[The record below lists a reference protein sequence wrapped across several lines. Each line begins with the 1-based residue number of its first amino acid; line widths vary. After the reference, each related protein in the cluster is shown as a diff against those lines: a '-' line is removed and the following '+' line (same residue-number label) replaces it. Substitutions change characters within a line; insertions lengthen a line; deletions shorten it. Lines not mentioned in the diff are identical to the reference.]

1 MRTLVFILMLC
12 FPFLCTAGQVYTWR
26 DKDGN
31 IHYSDV
37 EPTKQT
43 TQRKMVKAKDAKPL
57 TPEQQAAK
65 DKADKD
71 LIRKAECDKAKANVA
86 TISGTG
92 KILMDLNKDGKPEEL
107 TPEQRASQTEVMKAA
122 VTINCTQ

>member
-1 MRTLVFILMLC
+1 MRTLVFILMLG
-12 FPFLCTAGQVYTWR
+12 FPFLCNSAEVYKWR

-37 EPTKQT
+37 EPSKQAA
-43 TQRKMVKAKDAKPL
+43 QRKVVKAKDAKPL

-65 DKADKD
+65 DKADKAA
-71 LIRKAECDKAKANVA
+71 IRKGECDKAKANVA
-86 TISGTG
+86 TISGPG
-92 KILMDLNKDGKPEEL
+92 KILMDLNNDGKPEEL
-107 TPEQRASQTEVMKAA
+107 TPEQRTSQTEVMKAA

>member
-1 MRTLVFILMLC
+1 MRALVLILMLS
-12 FPFLCTAGQVYTWR
+12 FPLLCNAGEVYKWR

-37 EPTKQT
+37 EPSKQT
-43 TQRKMVKAKDAKPL
+43 TERKVVKAKDGKPL

-65 DKADKD
+65 DKSDKAKV
-71 LIRKAECDKAKANVA
+71 RQAECDKAKANVA

-92 KILMDLNKDGKPEEL
+92 KILMDLNGDGKPEEI

-122 VTINCTQ
+122 VVINCTQ

>member
-1 MRTLVFILMLC
+1 MRALVLILMFSFPLLC
-12 FPFLCTAGQVYTWR
+12 NAGEVYKWR

-37 EPTKQT
+37 EPPKQPT
-43 TQRKMVKAKDAKPL
+43 ERKVVKAKDGKPL
-57 TPEQQAAK
+57 TPEQLAAK
-65 DKADKD
+65 DKADKTK
-71 LIRKAECDKAKANVA
+71 IRQAECDKAKANVA

-92 KILMDLNKDGKPEEL
+92 KILMDLNHDGKPQEI

-122 VTINCTQ
+122 VVINCTQ

>member
-1 MRTLVFILMLC
+1 MRALVLILMLS
-12 FPFLCTAGQVYTWR
+12 FPLLCSAAEVYKWR

-37 EPTKQT
+37 EPSKQST
-43 TQRKMVKAKDAKPL
+43 ERKVVKAKDGKPL

-65 DKADKD
+65 DKADKAKV
-71 LIRKAECDKAKANVA
+71 RQAQCDKAKANVA

-92 KILMDLNKDGKPEEL
+92 KILMDLNGDGKPEEI

-122 VTINCTQ
+122 VVINCTQ